1 MPTRNAFLSAKCL
14 VLVAS
19 SITLLSL
26 ALFGQDNRGQ
36 SGSFT
41 GSWCAQG
48 DPAKRASI
56 SSNGAFLNL
65 TNENGD
71 TSIGNLQ
78 GSSQI
83 VAPGWQFVTGAL
95 NPGGTRIDWSN
106 GTFWTRCDSN
116 GGGGRR
122 RRISLNGNW
131 YPNGNR
137 SLSCSIQERKG
148 NLQLQ
153 NESGAR
159 AAGSFDGRRQI
170 TTNWSGTRITGS
182 VSKDGNRID
191 WSNGTYWIRY
201 RLY

>member
-1 MPTRNAFLSAKCL
+1 MLTRSVLPGSKRL
-14 VLVAS
+14 VLLAWT
-19 SITLLSL
+19 ITVLSL
-26 ALFGQDNRGQ
+26 TLFGQDNGAQR
-36 SGSFT
+36 GSFI
-41 GSWCAQG
+41 GGWCAQG
-48 DPAKRASI
+48 DTAKQASI

-78 GSSQI
+78 GSNQI
-83 VAPGWQFVTGAL
+83 VAPGWQFVTGTL
-95 NPGGTRIDWSN
+95 NPRGNRIDWSN
-106 GTFWTRCDSN
+106 GTFWTRCESD

-137 SLSCSIQERKG
+137 SLSCSIQERRG

-153 NESGAR
+153 NETGDR
-159 AAGSFDGRRQI
+159 ATGSFDGRRQI
-170 TTNWSGTRITGS
+170 MTNWAGTRITGS
-182 VSKDGNRID
+182 VSRDGNRID

-201 RLY
+201 KVY

>member
-1 MPTRNAFLSAKCL
+1 MLNRNAFVTAKRL
-14 VLVAS
+14 VLIAS
-19 SITLLSL
+19 SVALLSL
-26 ALFGQDNRGQ
+26 RLLGQDNSAQR
-36 SGSFT
+36 GSFI
-41 GSWCAQG
+41 GAWCAQG

-56 SSNGAFLNL
+56 SNNGAFLNL

-78 GSSQI
+78 GSNQI
-83 VAPGWQFVTGAL
+83 VAPGWQFVTGTL
-95 NPGGTRIDWSN
+95 NPGGSRIDWSN
-106 GTFWTRCDSN
+106 GTFWARCD
-116 GGGGRR
+116 GGGGGGR

-137 SLSCSIQERKG
+137 SQLCSIQERKG

-153 NESGAR
+153 NQTGDR
-159 AAGSFDGRRQI
+159 AAGSFDGRRRI

-182 VSKDGNRID
+182 VSNDGNRID

-201 RLY
+201 RVY